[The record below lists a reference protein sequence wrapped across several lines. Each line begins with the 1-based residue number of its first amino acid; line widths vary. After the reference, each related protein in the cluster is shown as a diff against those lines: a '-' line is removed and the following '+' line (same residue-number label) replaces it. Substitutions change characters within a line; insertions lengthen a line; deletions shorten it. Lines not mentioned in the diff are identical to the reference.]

1 MKKIFTAVILAVF
14 ILSAQ
19 IAAADVDWNSA
30 PRINSKA
37 QLADYIE
44 EGRRKGYDTF
54 YVYITSTSI
63 LPNAWRTRNID
74 KNDFANIVPCRDYV
88 PLHTYIDGKGMQLAF
103 RVIEYPGTR
112 VANAYLSRNQHQAW
126 MNLTNEE
133 QKLYNIAVGIVDK
146 ANKLSSEREKAKY
159 IHDEICNRV
168 KEFKDENER
177 NKTAIGA
184 LIDGYAQCQGFT
196 DAFYMLGRMCG
207 LNVGRIF
214 GTDNGGGHAWNWITF
229 NNGKSYCIDVVNGF
243 NTKGTYIFCAN
254 KERMEKTYW
263 CNWDIIPNMQ

>member
-1 MKKIFTAVILAVF
+1 MLNV
-14 ILSAQ
+14 Q
-19 IAAADVDWNSA
+19 IVAAEDYDWSKA
-30 PRINSKA
+30 PRIGTKA
-37 QLADYIE
+37 QLARYIE
-44 EGRRKGYDTF
+44 NGRRKGQT
-54 YVYITSTSI
+54 V
-63 LPNAWRTRNID
+63 
-74 KNDFANIVPCRDYV
+74 
-88 PLHTYIDGKGMQLAF
+88 F
-103 RVIEYPGTR
+103 RVILINGLKVDNRDDFWNLAVCRTLNGNWTNYSDGTTRIIYEITEYPGTR
-112 VANAYLSRNQHQAW
+112 VANAYLSREPHMAW
-126 MNLTNEE
+126 KNLIAEE